1 MATLK
6 FYDTHNMIAYLNKT
20 KGSEGFHQIVDFL
33 NSSHI
38 KFALTVNPTIYTLL
52 IQHFWQIAIAN
63 TLDTQEIQIT
73 TTIDGNV
80 KLISEASIRRHLKLE
95 NSDGIS
101 TLPNTKIFKQLTL
114 MGHMIGSKCYFT
126 NYEDYDGGFV
136 SFGDGEGRISG
147 NGIKREFSVA
157 MTPQQNGVAEKK
169 NKTLIEAARTMYS
182 VVRKAMRVFNKR
194 TRIVEETLN
203 IRFLKNSPNVKGNG
217 PDWLFDID
225 SLILSMN
232 YELVVARKQT
242 KGIAGTKYNI
252 VTGPKDSA
260 VDAGKK
266 ATEVDESRV
275 SDNGG
280 QDDLVTKSEFER
292 LLQQERQ
299 TKHINNTNS
308 FNTVSSPVST
318 AGPSFANT
326 ALPSPINNAG
336 TPASVEEEV
345 DMNNVV
351 SSYTIP
357 NAPLTKFL
365 KDHPKD
371 QPISS
376 IETPAIGTKLVFRN
390 KKDEKGIVVKNKARL
405 VAQGDTQEEGIDYD
419 EVFVQVARIEA
430 SRLLLAYAS
439 FKDFVVYQ
447 IDVKSD
453 FLYGKIKEEV
463 YVCQPPGFEDPN
475 FPDKIYKVNQ
485 KELSAEFEKLMRD
498 KFQMS
503 SMEEL
508 SFFLGLQVQQK
519 CDGIFISQDKY
530 LADILKKFDFSTM
543 KTSSTPIDPNKALDK
558 DAEDEDV
565 DVHLNRS
572 MISSLMYLTI
582 TRSDITFVVCACARF
597 QVTPKTSHL
606 HDVKRIFRY
615 LKSQPKLGLWYPRD
629 SPFDLEAYSDSDY
642 ARASLD
648 RKSTTREYVAAT
660 NCCGPV
666 LWIQN
671 QMIDYGF
678 YFLNTK
684 IYIDNERKD
693 GRCFMDKFKV
703 KAVATVS
710 LSHFKS
716 FINPLSPINL
726 GENERVKD
734 QQFQLSPIKHPQSRA
749 VGTGRDGI
757 STASRIIS
765 TTKETVS
772 TAGVSILVSTAGMVQ
787 ESTSSPRA
795 TNDKEIKDL
804 FEVTMRRIQDFVPME
819 KEDDKE
825 VSKLAGDRGSKRDAE
840 EELDQGSSKKQK
852 TDEALGSVEEQP
864 VEEQKELSQKDL
876 KQLTIIAPEQG
887 MNVEALQVKN
897 LIID

>member
-1 MATLK
+1 RHLKLEDSDGISTLPNTEIFEQLTLMGRHLK
-6 FYDTHNMIAYLNKT
+6 LEDSDGISTLPNTEIFEQLTLMGKT
-20 KGSEGFHQIVDFL
+20 TTS
-33 NSSHI
+33 
-38 KFALTVNPTIYTLL
+38 FALTENPTIYTLP
-52 IQHFWQIAIAN
+52 IQQFWQTAIAN
-63 TLDTQEIQIT
+63 TLNTREIQIT
-73 TTIDGNV
+73 ATIEGNV
-80 KLISEASIRRHLKLE
+80 KLISKASIRRHLKLE
-95 NSDGIS
+95 DSD
-101 TLPNTKIFKQLTL
+101 
-114 MGHMIGSKCYFT
+114 GSKCYFT

-147 NGIKREFSVA
+147 KGIKREFSVA
-157 MTPQQNGVAEKK
+157 TTPQQNDVAKKK

-182 VVRKAMRVFNKR
+182 VVSKAMRVFNKR

-203 IRFLKNSPNVKGNG
+203 IRFLENSPNVKGNG

-242 KGIAGTKYNI
+242 KG
-252 VTGPKDSA
+252 PKDSA

-275 SDNGG
+275 LDNGG

-292 LLQQERQ
+292 LIQQERQ
-299 TKHINNTNS
+299 TKHINSTNS

-326 ALPSPINNAG
+326 ALPSPINDAG
-336 TPASVEEEV
+336 TLASVEEEI

-351 SSYTIP
+351 LSYTIP

-371 QPISS
+371 QPIGS
-376 IETPAIGTKLVFRN
+376 IETPAIGTKLAFRN

-419 EVFVQVARIEA
+419 EVFAQVARIEA
-430 SRLLLAYAS
+430 IRLLLAYAS

-453 FLYGKIKEEV
+453 FLYGKIKEDV

-475 FPDKIYKVNQ
+475 FPDKIYKVEKALYGLHQ
-485 KELSAEFEKLMRD
+485 APRAWYETLSTYLMDNGFHKGEID
-498 KFQMS
+498 KTLFIDRHKDDI
-503 SMEEL
+503 L
-508 SFFLGLQVQQK
+508 RVQVYV
-519 CDGIFISQDKY
+519 DDIIFSQDKY

-543 KTSSTPIDPNKALDK
+543 KTASTPMDPNKALVK

-582 TRSDITFVVCACARF
+582 TRPDITFVVCACARF

-615 LKSQPKLGLWYPRD
+615 LKSQPKLGLWYLRD
-629 SPFDLEAYSDSDY
+629 SPFDLEAYFDSDY
-642 ARASLD
+642 AGASLD
-648 RKSTTREYVAAT
+648 RISTTGGCQLLGKRH
-660 NCCGPV
+660 V

-684 IYIDNERKD
+684 IYIDNER
-693 GRCFMDKFKV
+693 
-703 KAVATVS
+703 
-710 LSHFKS
+710 
-716 FINPLSPINL
+716 
-726 GENERVKD
+726 
-734 QQFQLSPIKHPQSRA
+734 
-749 VGTGRDGI
+749 
-757 STASRIIS
+757 
-765 TTKETVS
+765 
-772 TAGVSILVSTAGMVQ
+772 
-787 ESTSSPRA
+787 
-795 TNDKEIKDL
+795 
-804 FEVTMRRIQDFVPME
+804 
-819 KEDDKE
+819 
-825 VSKLAGDRGSKRDAE
+825 
-840 EELDQGSSKKQK
+840 
-852 TDEALGSVEEQP
+852 
-864 VEEQKELSQKDL
+864 
-876 KQLTIIAPEQG
+876 LTITPNSDLTLKA
-887 MNVEALQVKN
+887 
-897 LIID
+897 